1 MKRWQSRQ
9 IHDLCAVG
17 GRPLASLTTSGRR
30 PRPGGHGRRPR
41 PAAKAGGRG
50 WAAETGGPCSAVTQ
64 GRRRRP
70 RLAGPGLWPEATGH
84 SLWPVAIGPWL
95 TAYGRRHTAARHRR
109 PANSRRPAIPLHPP
123 AGGRGQR
130 PAADCWRL
138 ATTDRQ
144 PAAAGTSR
152 PSSTKRAEK
161 RIERTL
167 QVRIQTN

>member
-1 MKRWQSRQ
+1 MKRWQTRQ

-84 SLWPVAIGPWL
+84 SLWPVATGPWL
-95 TAYGRRHTAARHRR
+95 TAYGRQQTAAQPVAPAGRGPR
-109 PANSRRPAIPLHPP
+109 PAASCRLLAAGDHRPA
-123 AGGRGQR
+123 AGGRWHIKTQ
-130 PAADCWRL
+130 
-138 ATTDRQ
+138 Q
-144 PAAAGTSR
+144 Y
-152 PSSTKRAEK
+152 
-161 RIERTL
+161 
-167 QVRIQTN
+167 